1 MKKYK
6 KAQGKASHLRKAG
19 LKQKQKQKK
28 CCNEKCISSWKGTLN
43 SKITSDLDAV
53 KKEMNRK
60 RINDNKLP
68 RR

>member
-28 CCNEKCISSWKGTLN
+28 CCNEKCISSWKGMLN

-53 KKEMNRK
+53 KKEINRK
-60 RINDNKLP
+60 RINDK
-68 RR
+68 